1 MAKIKELVALCR
13 KYWRWIVFV
22 PFGLILAMQ
31 IYFFFQI
38 AWWVHFNPS
47 STSFMRQ
54 QLSVLQEKNPK
65 AKLQHKWVPY
75 KRISR
80 NLKRAVIAS
89 EDSNF
94 TDHEG
99 VEWEALLKAYEK
111 TARKEKLLPVVL
123 LSHNSW
129 PKISFFPAVAV
140 MREKFRNLLLPT
152 CSSSGWRRSGYSSF
166 T

>member
-1 MAKIKELVALCR
+1 MAKIRELVALCR

-22 PFGLILAMQ
+22 PLGLILAMQ

-38 AWWVHFNPS
+38 AWWVHFNPG

-99 VEWEALLKAYEK
+99 VEWEAL
-111 TARKEKLLPVVL
+111 
-123 LSHNSW
+123 
-129 PKISFFPAVAV
+129 
-140 MREKFRNLLLPT
+140 
-152 CSSSGWRRSGYSSF
+152 
-166 T
+166 